1 MSSMVRQMCSHG
13 HGEHVEVFGAFAYC
27 KVLLSNGPAKLGN
40 YSLRGRQSLA
50 LHGPT
55 STKAQCMSSMVRQMC
70 SHGHGEHVEVFG
82 AFAYCKVLLS
92 NGPAKLGN
100 FHYGEGRA

>member
-1 MSSMVRQMCSHG
+1 
-13 HGEHVEVFGAFAYC
+13 
-27 KVLLSNGPAKLGN
+27 
-40 YSLRGRQSLA
+40 
-50 LHGPT
+50 
-55 STKAQCMSSMVRQMC
+55 MSSMVRQMC